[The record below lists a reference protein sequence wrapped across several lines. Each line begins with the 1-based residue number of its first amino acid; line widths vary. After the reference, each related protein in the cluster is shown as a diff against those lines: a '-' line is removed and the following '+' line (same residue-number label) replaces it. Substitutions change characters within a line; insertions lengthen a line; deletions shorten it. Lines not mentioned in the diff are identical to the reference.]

1 MGFRKGRGG
10 LVASF
15 TGSGG
20 LLEFDLEG
28 SAAKGFRVRGL
39 GFRVL
44 GCGGLVFRV

>member
-1 MGFRKGRGG
+1 MVTAGFISSTLWASGRGRGG

-28 SAAKGFRVRGL
+28 SAAKGFRVRGF
-39 GFRVL
+39 GV
-44 GCGGLVFRV
+44 